1 MLDERFGRHG
11 RRMSNVFLLAV
22 WLLVL
27 LSPAIPMVAIVSI
40 FRQVFGGAD
49 LTLPL
54 ALLIIVVGFGVGLVI
69 RIGFQAATANLA
81 ERKLNQLEKERQELL
96 SIPGIPAEN
105 RERIQRIATFRT
117 RPPGIKGWLWELF
130 RLE

>member
-1 MLDERFGRHG
+1 M
-11 RRMSNVFLLAV
+11 FLLAV

-27 LSPAIPMVAIVSI
+27 LSPAIPMVAIVTI

-54 ALLIIVVGFGVGLVI
+54 ALLIIVVGFAGVGFSVGLVI

-81 ERKLNQLEKERQELL
+81 ERKLNQLEKERQEFL

>member
-1 MLDERFGRHG
+1 MSVEEFIPGTAKMLDERFGRHG

-49 LTLPL
+49 LTLPFGTSHNSRRL
-54 ALLIIVVGFGVGLVI
+54 WRGRLWRWVGDSDWISGGDGELG
-69 RIGFQAATANLA
+69 RAKTEPIGEGAPRASFDSGDSCG
-81 ERKLNQLEKERQELL
+81 E
-96 SIPGIPAEN
+96 S
-105 RERIQRIATFRT
+105 
-117 RPPGIKGWLWELF
+117 
-130 RLE
+130 